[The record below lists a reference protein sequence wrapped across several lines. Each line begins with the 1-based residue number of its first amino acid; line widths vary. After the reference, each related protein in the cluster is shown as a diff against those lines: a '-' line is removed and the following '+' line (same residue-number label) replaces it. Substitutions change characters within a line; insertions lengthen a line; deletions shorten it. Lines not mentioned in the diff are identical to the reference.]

1 MIAKTPGEGAATQV
15 YVATSPRLEG
25 VTGAYFEDCNPV
37 NVAGPHHMT
46 DSAMADRLWQVAEEM
61 TGDYLV

>member
-1 MIAKTPGEGAATQV
+1 M
-15 YVATSPRLEG
+15 YVATHPSLEG
-25 VTGAYFEDCNPV
+25 VSGAYFEDCNPV
-37 NVAGPHHMT
+37 NVGGPHHMT